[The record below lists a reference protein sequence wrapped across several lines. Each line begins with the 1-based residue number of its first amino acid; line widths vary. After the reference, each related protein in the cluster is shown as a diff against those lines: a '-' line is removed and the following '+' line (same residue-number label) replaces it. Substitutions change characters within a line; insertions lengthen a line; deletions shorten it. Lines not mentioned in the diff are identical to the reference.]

1 MKRLVLLALLG
12 GLLPA
17 TIRAM
22 NFHSA
27 SSGVW
32 SATANWNSAGIP
44 DPFAADNV
52 TIAGH
57 NMDYDGGSSSGYLA
71 AANHHTIT
79 IGPGSLTQSGLSTP
93 IVIGDGAGAVP
104 SGTLR
109 IQDGGL
115 FDTGAAFGLIIGG
128 SVNGNTSGD
137 GMAVIADGTVRI
149 GTGGT
154 GLGGGIGIGLDG
166 CKGVLSVG
174 DNLGPAASALSSAG
188 GNGTLVIH
196 SDGKLIQGTGTI
208 FVGEAGGTGVL
219 TIEAGGQLVSA
230 GGHVH
235 LGDFLGAS
243 GDLVSRG
250 TVSGVGEFVL
260 GVANA
265 AGTATIAVK
274 RTSSYRDHERHTRL
288 TRRHRPAPHSSLVA
302 CSTSLSRSPGLPS
315 G

>member
-57 NMDYDGGSSSGYLA
+57 NIDYDGGSSSGYLA

-137 GMAVIADGTVRI
+137 GMAVIADETVRI

-274 RTSSYRDHERHTRL
+274 RTSSYRDQRL
-288 TRRHRPAPHSSLVA
+288 CSRP
-302 CSTSLSRSPGLPS
+302 
-315 G
+315 